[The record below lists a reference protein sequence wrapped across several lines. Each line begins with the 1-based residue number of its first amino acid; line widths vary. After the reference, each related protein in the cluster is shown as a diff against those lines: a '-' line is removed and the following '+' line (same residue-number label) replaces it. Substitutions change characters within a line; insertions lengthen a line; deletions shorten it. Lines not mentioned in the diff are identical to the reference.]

1 MGVFFYF
8 YLQKH
13 IILIMNEGFN
23 QEDYTMPEDSVRN
36 ISNEKEGAL
45 SKSEENIEQSEVENT
60 ESSIDTRNQTTPEK
74 SVTEK
79 MEDELER
86 EKIYL
91 DNIDKISHSTDF
103 KSDTEYTEKLK
114 EIASKIENEDLEN
127 TIQNKIYFEK
137 IKNLINS
144 HINALDK
151 VAKTI
156 EPLGPESY
164 SFKKGLEEKSNEL
177 SQRKT
182 ILERHLYD
190 LTNYIKEDN

>member
-1 MGVFFYF
+1 MGVFFDF

-13 IILIMNEGFN
+13 IIVIMNEGFN